1 MFKVFPVITFHS
13 PNRYLEGLPS
23 EYDHLQTKFKPLIP
37 KEPRPQ
43 LLQRHVYENLPK
55 AAADATFGG
64 MNFEQFKRG
73 IFECM
78 IALIDKQVLSV
89 QVRRRIIIFSFC

>member
-1 MFKVFPVITFHS
+1 MFFCPVILFYC
-13 PNRYLEGLPS
+13 PNRYLEGLVS
-23 EYDHLQTKFKPLIP
+23 EYDHLQTKYKPLIP

-43 LLQRHVYENLPK
+43 LLQRHVSENLPK
-55 AAADATFGG
+55 ATADATFGG
-64 MNFEQFKRG
+64 MNFEQVKRS

-89 QVRRRIIIFSFC
+89 QVRRRNSIYLLF